1 MDADEFLIRLK
12 MVKTVT
18 AASNLKA
25 AGIHLNEKSSKAVIN
40 KTAEPAK
47 TDFITDAMK
56 HIVYLLGEVLRH
68 TGLSSDVI
76 KRLAIFDPYIMF
88 KMPTD

>member
-1 MDADEFLIRLK
+1 MVADEFLIQLK
-12 MVKTVT
+12 MVQKVT

-25 AGIHLNEKSSKAVIN
+25 AGILFNKKSSKAVIN

-47 TDFITDAMK
+47 SDFITDAMK
-56 HIVYLLGEVLRH
+56 HFVYLLGKVLRH

-76 KRLAIFDPYIMF
+76 KRLAAVDPYIMF
-88 KMPTD
+88 KRPTD